1 MLFLNRYTPRIYYAN
16 GKVASV
22 HYLHGVLDIQHT
34 EYYIKRNDSF
44 NKIWFHKKYHNISLY
59 GQVTHGKYVLDKSLC
74 PLFWNLLFLM
84 MLSRMFVSIQN
95 QGSYYVTILHL
106 VFKMSTIPGMVGGTC
121 LLLLLLSPSS
131 SSHFIPMWLRY
142 LCKKLYSY
150 LKYFS
155 RNKTS
160 LNTARC
166 HVTAILFTFA
176 S

>member
-59 GQVTHGKYVLDKSLC
+59 GQYVLDKSLC

-84 MLSRMFVSIQN
+84 MLSRMCVQFKIKGAIMWPFCTSFLRCQQFQEWLGEHAYCYYYYHPHHHHISFQCGLDIYVKSFILIWNTSHVTKPLSIQHV
-95 QGSYYVTILHL
+95 VT
-106 VFKMSTIPGMVGGTC
+106 
-121 LLLLLLSPSS
+121 
-131 SSHFIPMWLRY
+131 
-142 LCKKLYSY
+142 
-150 LKYFS
+150 
-155 RNKTS
+155 
-160 LNTARC
+160 
-166 HVTAILFTFA
+166 
-176 S
+176 